1 MTEKLSVVVHE
12 GHGPPLL
19 LVHGMLAS
27 RAQWLLNL
35 PAFSAVTTPVTVEL
49 WGHHLSPS
57 PSDPEV
63 YKPTNYVR
71 VFETIRERLGVD
83 RWFVGGCSLG
93 AALTMRYSLDHP
105 DRVIG
110 QFLTNSSSAFAD
122 EDTARKWQEG
132 SASSYERVLHGGMTA
147 VNRLPVHP
155 RRATRLP
162 EGVKEALLQDG
173 ESHDVEGIAATMR
186 WTSPFASVRKHLAR
200 LSVPTMLIC
209 GSYERRFQPLREYA
223 IMHLPNLVVHDLPA
237 GHGVNMEAADGFNK
251 LVKAFVLEHKK
262 EPVHGS

>member
-1 MTEKLSVVVHE
+1 MTEELSVVVHE

-35 PAFSAVTTPVTVEL
+35 PVFSTVSTPVTVEL

-57 PSDPEV
+57 PSEPEA
-63 YKPTNYVR
+63 YKPTNYAQI
-71 VFETIRERLGVD
+71 FETIREQLGVD

-93 AALTMRYSLDHP
+93 GALTMRYSLDHP

-122 EDTARKWQEG
+122 EATAQKWQEG
-132 SASSYERVLHGGMTA
+132 SVSSYERVLQGGMTA

-162 EGVKEALLQDG
+162 ESVKEALLQDA
-173 ESHDVEGIAATMR
+173 ESHDVEGIAATMC

-200 LSVPTMLIC
+200 S
-209 GSYERRFQPLREYA
+209 S
-223 IMHLPNLVVHDLPA
+223 
-237 GHGVNMEAADGFNK
+237 
-251 LVKAFVLEHKK
+251 
-262 EPVHGS
+262 